1 MYGAI
6 KEVKKSIP
14 RQSSDNGE
22 LYAVSLNAVSNK
34 SEKQQQQIP
43 LIEYA
48 EIDNSA
54 NQSPQHLNLPSG
66 YNVINDNNINV
77 NTELQV
83 HKCTK
88 LLMYLSKIRTYIH
101 RALLHTYIPRVGVV
115 TFKKHISYFQEK

>member
-1 MYGAI
+1 M
-6 KEVKKSIP
+6 
-14 RQSSDNGE
+14 
-22 LYAVSLNAVSNK
+22 
-34 SEKQQQQIP
+34 
-43 LIEYA
+43 EYA

-88 LLMYLSKIRTYIH
+88 LLMYLSKIRTYIQYIELYCIRTYPEWGSLLSKNILVTFRKSNSLH
-101 RALLHTYIPRVGVV
+101 IYVCMHMMPKSKKELCIHTSCIDKSCALLL
-115 TFKKHISYFQEK
+115 FKS